1 MDAVSPD
8 VMIHGVSRVREPE
21 DGRALRTTTRT
32 SYWHIRHCAI
42 ALTLVLSLLLQSG
55 CGLTGQK
62 DAGLPGRHSLRADQ
76 LVVLS
81 DFKLPSKHPLIQDLV
96 KLRSQVSEAL
106 QLPLKTEDVV
116 VYLFSDELAYH
127 QYIQTAH
134 PGLPSRR
141 AYFIATPKELAVYTY
156 WGDRIQE
163 DLRHEYTH
171 GLLHACLQTVPL
183 WFDEGLA
190 EYFEVAGAKPGGIQP
205 DYAHRLT
212 LAIQN
217 GWRPDLQRL
226 ERLEK
231 IEQMQRAD
239 YREAWAWIHFLNHSS
254 PETRQL
260 LLDYIHDLQS
270 DTTAEPLSQRLTR
283 EFPSFD
289 ARILSYLGGLNTFRH
304 GTG

>member
-1 MDAVSPD
+1 MSWDQRSLSQNNASHRVASLS
-8 VMIHGVSRVREPE
+8 SRVPLWRMV
-21 DGRALRTTTRT
+21 L
-32 SYWHIRHCAI
+32 I
-42 ALTLVLSLLLQSG
+42 AVVCGVGITLSG
-55 CGLTGQK
+55 CHLSGK
-62 DAGLPGRHSLRADQ
+62 KEAGLPGRHSLRADQ

-81 DFKLPSKHPLIQDLV
+81 DFKLPAKHPLIEDLV
-96 KLRSQVSEAL
+96 KLRTQVSTTL
-106 QLPLKTEDVV
+106 KLPLKTEDVV

-171 GLLHACLQTVPL
+171 GLLHACLQSVPL

-190 EYFEVAGAKPGGIQP
+190 EYFEVAGDKPGGIQP

-212 LAIQN
+212 LGIQN
-217 GWRPDLQRL
+217 GWRPDL

-231 IEQMQRAD
+231 LEKTEQMQRAD
-239 YREAWAWIHFLNHSS
+239 YREAWAWVHFLNHSS
-254 PETRQL
+254 PETRQI
-260 LLDYIHDLQS
+260 LLDYLHDLQS
-270 DTTAEPLSQRLTR
+270 IAKPEPLSKRLSR
-283 EFPSFD
+283 DIPSFEE
-289 ARILSYLGGLNTFRH
+289 RFLSYLAGLNTFRH
-304 GTG
+304 GVGS

>member
-1 MDAVSPD
+1 MSSDQKVVNSP
-8 VMIHGVSRVREPE
+8 VASAKAGTPSSHVWTRRQLLATSL
-21 DGRALRTTTRT
+21 ALAG
-32 SYWHIRHCAI
+32 S
-42 ALTLVLSLLLQSG
+42 ALTGCHLSAK
-55 CGLTGQK
+55 K
-62 DAGLPGRHSLRADQ
+62 DNGLPGRHSLRADQ

-81 DFKLPSKHPLIQDLV
+81 DFKLPAKHALIEDLV
-96 KLRSQVSEAL
+96 KLRTQVSKTL
-106 QLPLKTEDVV
+106 KLPLKTEDVV

-171 GLLHACLQTVPL
+171 GLLHACLQSVPL

-190 EYFEVAGAKPGGIQP
+190 EYFEVAGDKPGGIQP

-212 LAIQN
+212 GAIQN
-217 GWRPDLQRL
+217 GWRPDLDRL

-231 IEQMQRAD
+231 TEQMQRAD
-239 YREAWAWIHFLNHSS
+239 YREAWAWVHFLNHSS
-254 PETRQL
+254 PETRQI
-260 LLDYIHDLQS
+260 LLDYLHELQS
-270 DTTAEPLSQRLTR
+270 NSNPELLSKRLAR
-283 EFPSFD
+283 DIPSFED
-289 ARILSYLGGLNTFRH
+289 RFLSYLAGLNTFRH
-304 GTG
+304 GVGS

>member
-1 MDAVSPD
+1 MSDTLPLATSAEFAPAARVTGSHVGRRGMMAFLLVGVLAGCHLGSKKD
-8 VMIHGVSRVREPE
+8 V
-21 DGRALRTTTRT
+21 
-32 SYWHIRHCAI
+32 
-42 ALTLVLSLLLQSG
+42 
-55 CGLTGQK
+55 
-62 DAGLPGRHSLRADQ
+62 GLPGRHSLRADQ

-81 DFKLPSKHPLIQDLV
+81 DFKLPSKHPLIEDLV
-96 KLRSQVSEAL
+96 KLRTEVSKSL
-106 QLPLKTEDVV
+106 KLPLKTEDVV

-171 GLLHACLQTVPL
+171 GLLHACLQSVPL

-190 EYFEVAGAKPGGIQP
+190 EYFEVAGEKPGGIQP

-212 LAIQN
+212 LGIQN
-217 GWRPDLQRL
+217 GWRPDL

-231 IEQMQRAD
+231 LEKTEQMQRAD

-254 PETRQL
+254 PETRQI
-260 LLDYIHDLQS
+260 LLDYLRDLQS
-270 DTTAEPLSQRLTR
+270 VSNPEPLSARLAR
-283 EFPSFD
+283 EIPSFE
-289 ARILSYLGGLNTFRH
+289 ARFLSYLAGLNTFRN

>member
-1 MDAVSPD
+1 MSWDQRSLSQNNASHRVASLS
-8 VMIHGVSRVREPE
+8 SRVPSWRMV
-21 DGRALRTTTRT
+21 L
-32 SYWHIRHCAI
+32 I
-42 ALTLVLSLLLQSG
+42 AVVCGVGITLSG
-55 CGLTGQK
+55 CHLSGK
-62 DAGLPGRHSLRADQ
+62 KEAGLPGRHSLRADQ

-81 DFKLPSKHPLIQDLV
+81 DFKLPAKHPLIEDLV
-96 KLRSQVSEAL
+96 KLRTQVSTTL
-106 QLPLKTEDVV
+106 KLPLKTEDVV

-171 GLLHACLQTVPL
+171 GLLHACLQSVPL

-190 EYFEVAGAKPGGIQP
+190 EYFEVAGDMPGGIQP

-212 LAIQN
+212 LGIQN
-217 GWRPDLQRL
+217 GWRPDL

-231 IEQMQRAD
+231 LEKTEQMQRAD
-239 YREAWAWIHFLNHSS
+239 YREAWAWVHFLNHSS
-254 PETRQL
+254 PETRQI
-260 LLDYIHDLQS
+260 LLDYLHDLQS
-270 DTTAEPLSQRLTR
+270 IAKPEPLSKRLSR
-283 EFPSFD
+283 DIPSFEE
-289 ARILSYLGGLNTFRH
+289 RFLSYLAGLNTFRH
-304 GTG
+304 GVGS

>member
-1 MDAVSPD
+1 MSQNNASHRVASLS
-8 VMIHGVSRVREPE
+8 SRVPLWRMV
-21 DGRALRTTTRT
+21 L
-32 SYWHIRHCAI
+32 I
-42 ALTLVLSLLLQSG
+42 AVVCGVGITLSG
-55 CGLTGQK
+55 CHLSGK
-62 DAGLPGRHSLRADQ
+62 KEAGLPGRHSLRADQ

-81 DFKLPSKHPLIQDLV
+81 DFKLPAKHPLIEDLV
-96 KLRSQVSEAL
+96 KLRTQVSTTL
-106 QLPLKTEDVV
+106 KLPLKTEDVV

-171 GLLHACLQTVPL
+171 GLLHACLQSVPL

-190 EYFEVAGAKPGGIQP
+190 EYFEVAGDKPGGIQP

-212 LAIQN
+212 LGIQN
-217 GWRPDLQRL
+217 GWRPDL

-231 IEQMQRAD
+231 LEKTEQMQRAD
-239 YREAWAWIHFLNHSS
+239 YREAWAWVHFLNHSS
-254 PETRQL
+254 PETRQI
-260 LLDYIHDLQS
+260 LLDYLHDLQS
-270 DTTAEPLSQRLTR
+270 IAKPEPLSKRLSR
-283 EFPSFD
+283 DIPSFEE
-289 ARILSYLGGLNTFRH
+289 RFLSYLAGLNTFRH
-304 GTG
+304 GVGS

>member
-1 MDAVSPD
+1 MSLDRTIANSHTISHQVQTPSSH
-8 VMIHGVSRVREPE
+8 VWWQ
-21 DGRALRTTTRT
+21 RA
-32 SYWHIRHCAI
+32 W
-42 ALTLVLSLLLQSG
+42 LVLFLWGTSLMVSG
-55 CGLTGQK
+55 CHLSSKK

-81 DFKLPSKHPLIQDLV
+81 DFKLPSKHPLIEDLV
-96 KLRSQVSEAL
+96 KLRTQVSKSL

-171 GLLHACLQTVPL
+171 GLLHACLQSVPL

-190 EYFEVAGAKPGGIQP
+190 EYFEIAGEKPGGIQP

-212 LAIQN
+212 LGIQN
-217 GWRPDLQRL
+217 GWRPDL

-231 IEQMQRAD
+231 LEKTEQMQRAD
-239 YREAWAWIHFLNHSS
+239 YREAWAWVHFMHHSS
-254 PETRQL
+254 PETRQIM
-260 LLDYIHDLQS
+260 LDYLHELQS
-270 DTTAEPLSQRLTR
+270 IANPEPLSKRLAR
-283 EFPSFD
+283 DIPSFEE
-289 ARILSYLGGLNTFRH
+289 RFLSYLAGLNTFRH
-304 GTG
+304 GVGS

>member
-1 MDAVSPD
+1 MSSDQTLANSPS
-8 VMIHGVSRVREPE
+8 VSRTVETPGPYAWSR
-21 DGRALRTTTRT
+21 RTFLVACMG
-32 SYWHIRHCAI
+32 SVGG
-42 ALTLVLSLLLQSG
+42 TLAG
-55 CGLTGQK
+55 CHLASK
-62 DAGLPGRHSLRADQ
+62 KEVGLPARHSLRADQ

-81 DFKLPSKHPLIQDLV
+81 DFKLPSKHPLIEDLV
-96 KLRSQVSEAL
+96 KLRTQVSKAL

-171 GLLHACLQTVPL
+171 GLLHACLQSVPL

-190 EYFEVAGAKPGGIQP
+190 EYFEVAGEKPGGIQP

-212 LAIQN
+212 RGIQN
-217 GWRPDLQRL
+217 GWRPDL

-231 IEQMQRAD
+231 LEKTEQMQRAD
-239 YREAWAWIHFLNHSS
+239 YREAWAWVHFLNHSS
-254 PETRQL
+254 PETRQIM
-260 LLDYIHDLQS
+260 LDYLRELQS
-270 DTTAEPLSQRLTR
+270 NTNPEPLSKRLDR
-283 EFPSFD
+283 EIPAFEDRF
-289 ARILSYLGGLNTFRH
+289 LSYLAGLNTFRH
-304 GTG
+304 GVGSS

>member
-1 MDAVSPD
+1 MSTDQTIANLPLGSGKTETLRPHVWRP
-8 VMIHGVSRVREPE
+8 SRFLVAFCFSV
-21 DGRALRTTTRT
+21 GCALAGCHLT
-32 SYWHIRHCAI
+32 SKKE
-42 ALTLVLSLLLQSG
+42 V
-55 CGLTGQK
+55 
-62 DAGLPGRHSLRADQ
+62 GLPGRHSLRADQ

-81 DFKLPSKHPLIQDLV
+81 DFKLPSKHPLIEDLV
-96 KLRSQVSEAL
+96 KLRKQVSKSL

-141 AYFIATPKELAVYTY
+141 AYFVATPKELAVYTY

-171 GLLHACLQTVPL
+171 GLLHACLQLVPL

-190 EYFEVAGAKPGGIQP
+190 EYFEVAGEKPGGIQP

-212 LAIQN
+212 LGIQN
-217 GWRPDLQRL
+217 GWRPDLERL

-231 IEQMQRAD
+231 TEQMQRSD
-239 YREAWAWIHFLNHSS
+239 YRESWAWVHFLNHSS
-254 PETRQL
+254 PETRQI
-260 LLDYIHDLQS
+260 LLDYLRELQS
-270 DTTAEPLSQRLTR
+270 STNPEPLSKRLAR
-283 EFPSFD
+283 EIPSFED
-289 ARILSYLGGLNTFRH
+289 RFLSYLAGLNTFRH
-304 GTG
+304 GVGS

>member
-1 MDAVSPD
+1 MQPSSPD
-8 VMIHGVSRVREPE
+8 ANAITAATSIASASVRTRLALSRR
-21 DGRALRTTTRT
+21 GFLAACLGA
-32 SYWHIRHCAI
+32 CAQ
-42 ALTLVLSLLLQSG
+42 AG
-55 CGLTGQK
+55 CGLLGRK
-62 DAGLPGRHSLRADQ
+62 DVGLPGRHSVRADQ

-81 DFKLPSKHPLIQDLV
+81 DFKLPSSHPLIQDLV
-96 KLRSQVSEAL
+96 KLRSQVSESL
-106 QLPLKTEDVV
+106 QLPLKTEDVT

-134 PGLPSRR
+134 PGLPPRR

-190 EYFEVAGAKPGGIQP
+190 EYFEVAGPEPGGVQP
-205 DYAHRLT
+205 DYAHRLA

-217 GWRPDLQRL
+217 GWRPNLTEL

-231 IEQMQRAD
+231 IDQMTRLH
-239 YREAWAWIHFLNHSS
+239 YRESWVWIHFLQHGS
-254 PETRQL
+254 PDTKVI
-260 LLDYIHDLQS
+260 LLDYLHALQS
-270 DTTAEPLSQRLTR
+270 DVHAEPLSERLAR
-283 EFPSFD
+283 EFPAFD
-289 ARILSYLGGLNTFRH
+289 DRIVSYIASLNTFRH
-304 GTG
+304 GTT

>member
-1 MDAVSPD
+1 MSSYQTLANSPS
-8 VMIHGVSRVREPE
+8 VSRQAETPGPHAWSR
-21 DGRALRTTTRT
+21 RTFLVACMGGVGGTLAGCHLT
-32 SYWHIRHCAI
+32 SKKE
-42 ALTLVLSLLLQSG
+42 V
-55 CGLTGQK
+55 
-62 DAGLPGRHSLRADQ
+62 GLPARHSLRADQ

-81 DFKLPSKHPLIQDLV
+81 DFKLPSKHPLIEDLV
-96 KLRSQVSEAL
+96 KLRTQVSKVL

-171 GLLHACLQTVPL
+171 GLLHACLQSVPL

-190 EYFEVAGAKPGGIQP
+190 EYFEVAGEKPGGIQP

-212 LAIQN
+212 RGIQN
-217 GWRPDLQRL
+217 GWRPDL

-231 IEQMQRAD
+231 LEKTEQMQRAD
-239 YREAWAWIHFLNHSS
+239 YREAWAWVHFLNHSS
-254 PETRQL
+254 PETRQIM
-260 LLDYIHDLQS
+260 LDYLRELQS
-270 DTTAEPLSQRLTR
+270 NTNPEPLSKRLDR
-283 EFPSFD
+283 EIPAFEDRF
-289 ARILSYLGGLNTFRH
+289 LSYLAGLNTFRH
-304 GTG
+304 GVGSS

>member
-1 MDAVSPD
+1 MSSDQTIATSPVVSYRIETQPSH
-8 VMIHGVSRVREPE
+8 VWSWRLVLVACLWGAS
-21 DGRALRTTTRT
+21 
-32 SYWHIRHCAI
+32 
-42 ALTLVLSLLLQSG
+42 LTLPGCHLSSK
-55 CGLTGQK
+55 K
-62 DAGLPGRHSLRADQ
+62 DVGLPGRHSMRADQ

-81 DFKLPSKHPLIQDLV
+81 DFKLASKHPLIEDLV
-96 KLRSQVSEAL
+96 KLRTQVSKTL
-106 QLPLKTEDVV
+106 KLPLKTEDVV

-190 EYFEVAGAKPGGIQP
+190 EYFEVAGEKPGGIQP

-212 LAIQN
+212 LGIQN
-217 GWRPDLQRL
+217 GWRPDLDRL

-231 IEQMQRAD
+231 TEQMQRAD

-254 PETRQL
+254 PETRQI
-260 LLDYIHDLQS
+260 LLDYLHELQS
-270 DTTAEPLSQRLTR
+270 NTNPEPLSKRLGR
-283 EFPSFD
+283 DIPSFED
-289 ARILSYLGGLNTFRH
+289 RFLSYLAGLNTFRH
-304 GTG
+304 GVGS